1 MALLT
6 AAACAP
12 APWESTSSTG
22 GEDVSSLLA
31 PRAGSYQL
39 PPIQDAVDGMVVDA
53 DGNDARLFDYMANR
67 YVLLSFIYTSCKLT
81 EGCPKATA
89 VLHRVRR
96 DLQDEPELA
105 SRVRLI
111 SLSFDPERDTP
122 EMMRYYV
129 PPDVRQ
135 VSAND
140 RRWVFLTT
148 RSRSAL
154 QPILDGYGQ
163 YIVPEID
170 ERGEPTGDIAHLLKI
185 YLIDRSLRVRNI
197 YSSGFLHP
205 AVVLSD
211 LKTLMLE
218 DAASH

>member
-6 AAACAP
+6 AAACWP
-12 APWESTSSTG
+12 APRESASPTG

-39 PPIQDAVDGMVVDA
+39 PAIQDAVDGMVVDA

-81 EGCPKATA
+81 EGCPMATA
-89 VLHRVRR
+89 VFHRVRR
-96 DLQDEPELA
+96 KLLDDPELA
-105 SRVRLI
+105 SRVQLI
-111 SLSFDPERDTP
+111 SLRFDPERDTP
-122 EMMRYYV
+122 EMMRHYV

-135 VSAND
+135 ASADD
-140 RRWVFLTT
+140 RHWVFLTT

-170 ERGEPTGDIAHLLKI
+170 ERGEPTGDIAHLLKVF
-185 YLIDRSLRVRNI
+185 LIDPSHRVRNI

-205 AVVLSD
+205 AVVLND
-211 LKTLMLE
+211 LKTLVLE